1 MKRILTVM
9 ITALI
14 CLTSFTFIVHADEYT
29 DENEYALEEGSFMVD
44 VTFDM
49 NTTAETGQWDFE
61 YNDNWFKNSADRKSV
76 V

>member
-29 DENEYALEEGSFMVD
+29 D
-44 VTFDM
+44 
-49 NTTAETGQWDFE
+49 
-61 YNDNWFKNSADRKSV
+61 
-76 V
+76 